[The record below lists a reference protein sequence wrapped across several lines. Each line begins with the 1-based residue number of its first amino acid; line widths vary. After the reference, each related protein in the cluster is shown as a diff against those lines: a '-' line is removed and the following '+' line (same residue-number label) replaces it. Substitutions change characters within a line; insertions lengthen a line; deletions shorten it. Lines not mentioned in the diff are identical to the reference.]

1 MSTQIKHDS
10 RSTLYRLP
18 GGAMPAG
25 SGVRIR
31 LWASRAFKQVFL
43 RVWTDCEQK
52 IPMRALGY
60 QRVHSA
66 FDNLGTLR

>member
-31 LWASRAFKQVFL
+31 LWAVA
-43 RVWTDCEQK
+43 RV
-52 IPMRALGY
+52 
-60 QRVHSA
+60 
-66 FDNLGTLR
+66 

>member
-43 RVWTDCEQK
+43 RVNKRYPGARWARMTV
-52 IPMRALGY
+52 A
-60 QRVHSA
+60 
-66 FDNLGTLR
+66 